1 MRFALRLLV
10 LLAASA
16 LPLGAA
22 PDPLAALAAANGHP
36 ALVHVAA
43 SASRVLEGRPV
54 RIEFEQL
61 GATRLVRRC
70 VAEICAGT
78 FFDGRR
84 LWTFGVNAVSL
95 PEAEDGTLALRRTLA
110 AIGSYAFA
118 EPAFRAGGGTAVPR
132 GENRFRVR
140 APGGAELDALIDPA
154 TRAVTSV
161 VTPAG
166 EPVAAYGRPA
176 RVGGATFA
184 LARSGAFEPGSL
196 DEAAPRAG
204 PLAAPSGP
212 ALAFA
217 GDGELGLA
225 NEPVPIVPC
234 RLAGRAARCL
244 IDSGATPSAI
254 ALPLAEALG
263 LEPRGELEIAGFGRF
278 STGLVAAGPLALGA
292 ASFERVQLA
301 VLPSSGGQRFD
312 IVVGS
317 DLLGRL
323 RVVLDRAHDRARI
336 GPPERSGPAP
346 GAIPLSFRDGAP
358 HVAAS
363 LDGTAVDA
371 LFDSGDSALVS
382 LGYAAYRAGPAWP
395 VLSRGRAS
403 GIDGSEDVLEVQL
416 PAASVGPLALGPAR
430 AIVRRTQLTPHV
442 GVALWRRCA
451 LELDEANA
459 SLKC

>member
-10 LLAASA
+10 LLAAPA

-43 SASRVLEGRPV
+43 GASRVVEGRPV
-54 RIEFEQL
+54 RVEFEQL
-61 GATRLVRRC
+61 GSARLVRRC
-70 VAEICAGT
+70 VAEVCGGSW
-78 FFDGRR
+78 FDGHR
-84 LWTFGVNAVSL
+84 LWTFGVNAIPL
-95 PEAEDGTLALRRTLA
+95 PEAEDGATPLRRTLA
-110 AIGSYAFA
+110 AIASYAFA
-118 EPAFRAGGGTAVPR
+118 EPAFRAGGGTVGPR
-132 GENRFRVR
+132 GEGRFRVR
-140 APGGAELDALIDPA
+140 APGGTELDALIDPA
-154 TRAVTSV
+154 THALSAV

-166 EPVAAYGRPA
+166 ERVASYGRPT

-184 LARSGAFEPGSL
+184 LTRAGPYETGLL
-196 DEAAPRAG
+196 DEASSRPG

-212 ALAFA
+212 PVAYA
-217 GDGELGLA
+217 GEGELALA

-234 RLAGRAARCL
+234 RLAGRTARCL

-263 LEPRGELEIAGFGRF
+263 LEPHGELEIAGFGRF
-278 STGLVAAGPLALGA
+278 STGLVSAGPLALGA
-292 ASFERVQLA
+292 ASFERVLLA
-301 VLPSSGGQRFD
+301 VLPSSGGQHFD
-312 IVVGS
+312 VVIGS
-317 DLLGRL
+317 DLLGKL
-323 RVVLDRAHDRARI
+323 RVVLDRARDRARI
-336 GPPERSGPAP
+336 GAPDRAGPAP
-346 GAIPLSFRDGAP
+346 GAIPLTFRDGSP

-363 LDGTAVDA
+363 LDGTPLDA
-371 LFDSGDSALVS
+371 LFDTGDSAVVS

-403 GIDGSEDVLEVQL
+403 GIDGSDDVLEVQL
-416 PAASVGPLALGPAR
+416 PALSVGPLVLGPAR

>member
-43 SASRVLEGRPV
+43 SASRTVEGRPV

-61 GATRLVRRC
+61 GAARLVRRC
-70 VAEICAGT
+70 VAEVCGGSW
-78 FFDGRR
+78 FDGRR
-84 LWTFGVNAVSL
+84 RWTFGVNGIPL
-95 PEAEDGTLALRRTLA
+95 PEEDGASGLRRTLT
-110 AIGSYAFA
+110 AIASYAFA
-118 EPAFRAGGGTAVPR
+118 EPAFRAGGGTVVPR
-132 GENRFRVR
+132 GEDRFRVR
-140 APGGAELDALIDPA
+140 APGGVELDALIDPA
-154 TRAVTSV
+154 SQAVSAV

-166 EPVAAYGRPA
+166 ERVASYARPT

-184 LARSGAFEPGSL
+184 LTRGGPYETGPL
-196 DEAAPRAG
+196 DEASARPG

-212 ALAFA
+212 AVSYA
-217 GDGELGLA
+217 GEGELALA
-225 NEPVPIVPC
+225 DEPVPIVPC

-244 IDSGATPSAI
+244 LDSGATPSAI

-278 STGLVAAGPLALGA
+278 STGLVAAGPLAVGA
-292 ASFERVQLA
+292 ATFDRVQLA

-312 IVVGS
+312 LVVGA
-317 DLLGRL
+317 DLLGKL
-323 RVVLDRAHDRARI
+323 RIVLDRARDRARV
-336 GPPERSGPAP
+336 GAPERNGPAP
-346 GAIPLSFRDGAP
+346 GAIPLTFRNGSP
-358 HVAAS
+358 FVVLS
-363 LDGTAVDA
+363 LDGTPAEA
-371 LFDSGDSALVS
+371 LLDTGDSALVS

-395 VLSRGRAS
+395 VLGRGQAS
-403 GIDGSEDVLEVQL
+403 GIDRSEDVLEVQL
-416 PAASVGPLALGPAR
+416 PAVSAGPLALGPTR
-430 AIVRRTQLTPHV
+430 AIVRRTQLTPHL
-442 GVALWRRCA
+442 GVALWHRCA